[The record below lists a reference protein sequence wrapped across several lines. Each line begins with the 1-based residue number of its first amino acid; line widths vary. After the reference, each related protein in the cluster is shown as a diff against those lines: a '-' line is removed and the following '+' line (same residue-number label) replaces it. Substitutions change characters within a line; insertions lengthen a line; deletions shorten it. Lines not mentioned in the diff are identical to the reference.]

1 MWGSKSKESR
11 PGVEM
16 LQDMVPWADYRLCL
30 RALTV
35 SGGDVSRAVDYLL
48 SKEAALGGGKSKGGS
63 RKGEETMSKILHA
76 EPVEPPSRG
85 PEQRPAP
92 IFAQADTSPLGQ
104 LQNSMSHH
112 SCQLSAEGALLR
124 QCHSQLISLGRFA
137 PGLQTAQGASRQSS
151 S

>member
-1 MWGSKSKESR
+1 MGVKVEGITR

-30 RALTV
+30 CALTV

-48 SKEAALGGGKSKGGS
+48 SKEAALGGGKREGGS
-63 RKGEETMSKILHA
+63 SKGEETTSKTPHA

-85 PEQRPAP
+85 PEP
-92 IFAQADTSPLGQ
+92 SP
-104 LQNSMSHH
+104 
-112 SCQLSAEGALLR
+112 
-124 QCHSQLISLGRFA
+124 
-137 PGLQTAQGASRQSS
+137 AQGASRQSS